1 MVAKRKGAYS
11 VSAMEEMSKVNYV
24 IEMEKKPSLDKNQGH
39 SNNVTPA

>member
-24 IEMEKKPSLDKNQGH
+24 IEMEGNPSLDQNQDH
-39 SNNVTPA
+39 SSNVAPV